1 MKQELSNGKLYIK
14 FNNSD
19 DYIELFIKDPI
30 IETYESSDKD
40 QEEYIEFKQPE
51 TLSIDLDT
59 NNSITN
65 NQLLNLMVQ
74 EYKIRQAKK
83 KLKKTQSK
91 GLHKKKIKHIKIGKM
106 INFGGN
112 II

>member
-1 MKQELSNGKLYIK
+1 MNDELSNGKLYIK
-14 FNNSD
+14 FNDSD
-19 DYIELFIKDPI
+19 DYIELSIKDPI

-51 TLSIDLDT
+51 TLSIDLDI
-59 NNSITN
+59 NNSIIN
-65 NQLLNLMVQ
+65 NQLLDLMMQ

-91 GLHKKKIKHIKIGKM
+91 GLHKKKNKTYKNWENDK
-106 INFGGN
+106 FWR
-112 II
+112 